1 MNRLDFDMLY
11 IDDLIT
17 DASRGHVD
25 VLSADYSEGSTVI
38 AVILKKTPFKFF
50 ALHDNGDITTVKTSH
65 EKSGGTTWNGDD
77 VIYQNTR
84 TVYTCGA
91 TISNINLYCDAQS
104 ISKQIAKVILEI

>member
-1 MNRLDFDMLY
+1 MNRLDFDKLY

-38 AVILKKTPFKFF
+38 AVILKKTQLKFF
-50 ALHDNGDITTVKTSH
+50 ALHENGDITTVKTSH
-65 EKSGGTTWNGDD
+65 EKTGGTTWNGDD

-84 TVYTCGA
+84 TVYTCSA
-91 TISNINLYCDAQS
+91 PMAKINLSCDAKT